1 MVGEGV
7 GFLVFLWILLS
18 AAIVL
23 LLKEPMKNLS
33 IFIQNSFSSQ
43 CPLSS
48 FPISF
53 LHCLFLTPLSC
64 TLCFLTFLTFFI
76 PPLVLPPSFSA
87 SLLPSLSLAQYSK
100 SLPIA
105 TKGKTTTQHS
115 SLRRPEHGIPSEKTQ
130 KPGKRGKAN
139 SETRKKSEESKDIS
153 RGRDELVS
161 QGNLVGSETNTETQ
175 SQVQPKCSRASSAFW
190 RKKLGQ
196 EACFSQKE
204 PRCRVMQRMEITVH
218 MERKEKAVTC
228 SREYMGH

>member
-1 MVGEGV
+1 MGEGV
-7 GFLVFLWILLS
+7 GFLAFLWILLS

-23 LLKEPMKNLS
+23 LIKEPMKNFS

-43 CPLSS
+43 CPLPS
-48 FPISF
+48 FPISL
-53 LHCLFLTPLSC
+53 LHRLFLTPLPC
-64 TLCFLTFLTFFI
+64 TLCFLTFMTFFI
-76 PPLVLPPSFSA
+76 PPLVLFPSFSA

-161 QGNLVGSETNTETQ
+161 QGNLVGSETNTETL
-175 SQVQPKCSRASSAFW
+175 SQVQPKRRRASSAFW
-190 RKKLGQ
+190 RKELGQ
-196 EACFSQKE
+196 EAQFPQKE
-204 PRCRVMQRMEITVH
+204 LQCRVMQRMEITAY
-218 MERKEKAVTC
+218 MEGKEKAVTC
-228 SREYMGH
+228 SRECMGH